1 MTSTVG
7 KWGNPFVIGKDGTR
21 SEVIRKYKAWVVQQ
35 PELMSALIELKGKKL
50 GCWCGG
56 KACHGDVLVELA
68 DALPEPPS
76 YNQPEQGSIF
86 EE

>member
-1 MTSTVG
+1 MTLKSSR
-7 KWGNPFVIGKDGTR
+7 WGNPFVIGRDGTR
-21 SEVIRKYKAWVVQQ
+21 AEVIRKYKAWVVRQ
-35 PELMSALIELKGKKL
+35 PELMASLHELKGKRL

-68 DALPEPPS
+68 DALPEPLG
-76 YNQPEQGSIF
+76 YNEPEQGSIF